1 MSEMTSSSRL
11 IADIDVFVLVEVN
24 KDLSIEF
31 KVHLKISRK
40 SIDYYILIQPIYD
53 ILINNIIYSNFFS
66 SIFLIFENFL
76 DELFLI
82 SIYNSS
88 SILF

>member
-11 IADIDVFVLVEVN
+11 IADIDVFVLVKVN

-40 SIDYYILIQPIYD
+40 SINYYILTQPIYD
-53 ILINNIIYSNFFS
+53 I
-66 SIFLIFENFL
+66 
-76 DELFLI
+76 
-82 SIYNSS
+82 
-88 SILF
+88 